1 MDGPVAAADAPRGDL
16 VSDPAGRTDVLRR
29 LDRRFQVVAGKGGVG
44 RSVVAA
50 TLARRLAARGH
61 RTLLLEVNAPD
72 SAARFLGVE
81 PAVDV
86 PREVLDGL
94 FLCRMTPAGAMK
106 EYALLVLRFKALYQ
120 LVFENRLVK
129 YLLRSIP
136 SLAEFTMMGKVWYHA
151 TERGPDGRPR
161 FDRIVLDA
169 PATGHAITML
179 AVSRLVA
186 DTVPGGPMRDAAEK
200 MAALVEDA
208 SDACLHLVTLPEE
221 MPVTEALELDA
232 QRGARLRMAAGIGI
246 VNRCRPALLAPGEHA
261 LVDALAASADPRV
274 APFVA
279 TARGRSFR
287 ESLEAEHRA
296 RFVRGLGAPVIT
308 LPEASGQDG
317 VALTDTLTA
326 ALDAALGDAP
336 ARRETP

>member
-1 MDGPVAAADAPRGDL
+1 
-16 VSDPAGRTDVLRR
+16 
-29 LDRRFQVVAGKGGVG
+29 
-44 RSVVAA
+44 
-50 TLARRLAARGH
+50 
-61 RTLLLEVNAPD
+61 
-72 SAARFLGVE
+72 
-81 PAVDV
+81 
-86 PREVLDGL
+86 
-94 FLCRMTPAGAMK
+94 
-106 EYALLVLRFKALYQ
+106 
-120 LVFENRLVK
+120 
-129 YLLRSIP
+129 
-136 SLAEFTMMGKVWYHA
+136 
-151 TERGPDGRPR
+151 
-161 FDRIVLDA
+161 
-169 PATGHAITML
+169 
-179 AVSRLVA
+179 
-186 DTVPGGPMRDAAEK
+186 MRDAAEK